1 MLQLKTVNKETFAV
15 LKDLL
20 ALDIFQDFTL
30 AGGTGLAL
38 QIGHRI
44 SVALDF
50 FTLHAFDSVE
60 LFEHIRESFTVSDA
74 SPAVNALSLFVA
86 MNDERIK
93 IDLLRH
99 NYPLLRPVRI
109 VEDVPLY
116 SLEDIAAMKLN
127 AIANRGAKKDF
138 YDIHVLLKYFA
149 LQDMLRFFQQK
160 YEQMNSMSVLK
171 SLVYFEDADQEPDPL
186 SLENTSWADIKNEL
200 VKQIQILC

>member
-1 MLQLKTVNKETFAV
+1 MLQLKTVNKDTYAL

-44 SVALDF
+44 SVDLDF
-50 FTLHAFDSVE
+50 FTLHTFDSVE
-60 LFEHIRESFTVSDA
+60 MFEHIRGNFTVSDA
-74 SPAVNALSLFVA
+74 SPAINSLSLFVA

-99 NYPLLRPVRI
+99 DYPLLRSVRI

-138 YDIHVLLKYFA
+138 HDIYALLKYFT
-149 LQDMLRFFQQK
+149 LQDMFGFFQQK
-160 YEQMNSMSVLK
+160 YEQMNSMTVLK

-200 VKQIQILC
+200 VKQIQILF

>member
-1 MLQLKTVNKETFAV
+1 MLQLKTVNKETIAL

-20 ALDIFQDFTL
+20 VLDIFQEFTL

-44 SVALDF
+44 SVDLDF
-50 FTLHAFDSVE
+50 FTLHTFDSVE

-74 SPAVNALSLFVA
+74 SPAVNSLSLFVA

-99 NYPLLRPVRI
+99 NYPLLRPVHI
-109 VEDVPLY
+109 VENVPLY
-116 SLEDIAAMKLN
+116 SLEDIVAMKLN

-138 YDIHVLLKYFA
+138 YDVHALLNYFTV
-149 LQDMLRFFQQK
+149 QDMLRFFQQK
-160 YEQMNSMSVLK
+160 YEQMNTLTVVK